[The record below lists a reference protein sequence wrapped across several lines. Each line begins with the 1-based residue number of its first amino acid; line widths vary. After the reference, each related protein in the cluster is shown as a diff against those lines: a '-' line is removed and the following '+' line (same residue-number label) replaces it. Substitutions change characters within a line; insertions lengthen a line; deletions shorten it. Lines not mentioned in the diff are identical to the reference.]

1 VNDNGHFLKS
11 KGTLEKGQRK
21 TVCRHLVIQSAQQKT
36 LSASWLQRSRDLMAH
51 DNGWA
56 VHEESVSAGMFCEYL
71 VLALQNSQ
79 PALFLKVAKS
89 KHKK

>member
-1 VNDNGHFLKS
+1 
-11 KGTLEKGQRK
+11 
-21 TVCRHLVIQSAQQKT
+21 
-36 LSASWLQRSRDLMAH
+36 MAH

-56 VHEESVSAGMFCEYL
+56 VREESVSGGMFSKYL
-71 VLALQNSQ
+71 VLALQISE